1 MIVLLF
7 NLIGNLKRYQK
18 VMFKTQKQ
26 PKKSVGIIGLFEDS
40 NSKKF
45 TTTAEK
51 ISESME
57 LQNYYKNDKKFEQAA
72 VTNVFNFTGDS
83 STITIGD
90 FNFPTVDH
98 KGEKNMKAA
107 AWSNT
112 TTNSFTSTTNEKEIL

>member
-1 MIVLLF
+1 
-7 NLIGNLKRYQK
+7 
-18 VMFKTQKQ
+18 MFKTQKQ

-57 LQNYYKNDKKFEQAA
+57 LQNYYKNDKKFEQAG
-72 VTNVFNFTGDS
+72 VKNVFN
-83 STITIGD
+83 

-98 KGEKNMKAA
+98 KGEKNMKGMVQYNNKFLYFFYQ
-107 AWSNT
+107 WKRDT
-112 TTNSFTSTTNEKEIL
+112 IVKVKFQKKI